1 MPVPRHCRLCN
12 DKLEPAVQLRFL
24 VESASLGEP
33 GFLASIRR
41 LPAVGGRPLPV
52 CGPCQRTLAA
62 TPVRFHAAERRQV
75 RAGVLTACGI
85 LSVGFLLTTL
95 LRGPRA

>member
-1 MPVPRHCRLCN
+1 LCDDN
-12 DKLEPAVQLRFL
+12 LEPAQQLRFL

-33 GFLASIRR
+33 NFLASIRR

-52 CGPCQRTLAA
+52 CGPCQQTLDAN
-62 TPVRFHAAERRQV
+62 PVRFRAAVERRQL

-85 LSVGFLLTTL
+85 LSVGLLLTTL